1 MSDNWNLIKQ
11 EVSTYRKYV
20 AGMPKDASAAA
31 SYCFLLTKE
40 EIDRLLAL
48 RGHDGT
54 PLDGVRIYLG
64 AKEIGGSLIPTVHI
78 VAVEKDGAVY
88 NDFNVPKEMP
98 AVTEAP
104 GMFGAAAP
112 GGGSTGSTFPCPN
125 ICSGQNILNS

>member
-1 MSDNWNLIKQ
+1 MSDNWSVIKQ

-31 SYCFLLTKE
+31 SYCFLLKKE

-54 PLDGVRIYLG
+54 TLDGVRIYLG
-64 AKEIGGSLIPTVHI
+64 GKEIEGSFIPTVHV
-78 VAVEKDGAVY
+78 VAVEKDGEVY

-98 AVTEAP
+98 AVTQAP

-112 GGGSTGSTFPCPN
+112 GNGSTGDVRPCPAF
-125 ICSGQNILNS
+125 CSGSNILNT

>member
-1 MSDNWNLIKQ
+1 MSDNWSVIKQ

-20 AGMPKDASAAA
+20 AGLPKAASATA

-48 RGHDGT
+48 KGTDGT

-64 AKEIGGSLIPTVHI
+64 GNQIDGHLVPTVHV
-78 VAVEKDGAVY
+78 VAVEKDGSVY

-98 AVTEAP
+98 ATTNAAGMIGASAP
-104 GMFGAAAP
+104 GT
-112 GGGSTGSTFPCPN
+112 GSTGNLPPCPN
-125 ICSGQNILNS
+125 FCSGSNILNS